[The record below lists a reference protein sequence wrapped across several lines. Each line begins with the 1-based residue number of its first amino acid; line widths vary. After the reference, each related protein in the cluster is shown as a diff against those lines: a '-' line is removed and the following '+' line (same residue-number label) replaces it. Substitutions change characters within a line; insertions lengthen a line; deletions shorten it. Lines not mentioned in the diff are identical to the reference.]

1 MVGIELTR
9 VPYKGA
15 APSLIDV
22 VSGASGGVTM
32 IVSSVST
39 RYVLGLLLALAFGSA
54 VAQSYPS
61 RPLRIVAPFPAA
73 GGLDLAARVVGQ
85 KLSERLGTS
94 VVIDNRPGA
103 GGILGTDIVAKA
115 PADGHTILLASGSH
129 AINTVLHRKLP
140 YDAVR
145 DFAAVA
151 MIVTA
156 PSIVTVTP
164 SLGTRTLKEF
174 LDLARSKPG
183 QLAFASPGTGT
194 PPHLA
199 IELLKSAA
207 GVDFVH
213 VPYKGAA
220 EFLPDLVSGRVA
232 AGISSIPTVLAL
244 VQSGKLQPLAVTT
257 RMRSKA
263 LPSVPSISESGVAGY
278 DAASW
283 YALLA
288 PANTPSAILE
298 RLNREVVQV
307 LATDEVRERLGAQG
321 LEATGSTRQELT
333 SRITE
338 DIAKWQRVVK
348 SAGIKIE

>member
-1 MVGIELTR
+1 MR
-9 VPYKGA
+9 H
-15 APSLIDV
+15 
-22 VSGASGGVTM
+22 
-32 IVSSVST
+32 
-39 RYVLGLLLALAFGSA
+39 VLGLLLTLTFAGALA
-54 VAQSYPS
+54 QPYPS
-61 RPLRIVAPFPAA
+61 RPIRIVAPFPAS
-73 GGLDLAARVVGQ
+73 GGVDLAARVVGQ
-85 KLSERLGTS
+85 KLSERFGTS

-103 GGILGTDIVAKA
+103 GGMLGTDIVAKA
-115 PADGHTILLASGSH
+115 PADGHSLLLASGSH
-129 AINTVLHRKLP
+129 AINPVLHRRLP

-151 MIVTA
+151 LVVTA

-164 SLGTRTLKEF
+164 SLGTRTLKDF
-174 LDLARSKPG
+174 LELARAKPG

-232 AGISSIPTVLAL
+232 AGISAIPTVLTL
-244 VQSGKLQPLAVTT
+244 VQLGKLQPLAVTT
-257 RMRSKA
+257 RTRSRA
-263 LPSVPSISESGVAGY
+263 LPSVPTISEGGVPDY

-288 PANTPSAILE
+288 PANTPHAVLE
-298 RLNREVVQV
+298 RLNHEVVQI
-307 LATDEVRERLGAQG
+307 LRADDVRERLGAQG
-321 LEATGSTRQELT
+321 LEATGSTRQELAT
-333 SRITE
+333 RIRE
-338 DIAKWQRVVK
+338 DITKWQRVVK
-348 SAGIKIE
+348 AAGIKVE